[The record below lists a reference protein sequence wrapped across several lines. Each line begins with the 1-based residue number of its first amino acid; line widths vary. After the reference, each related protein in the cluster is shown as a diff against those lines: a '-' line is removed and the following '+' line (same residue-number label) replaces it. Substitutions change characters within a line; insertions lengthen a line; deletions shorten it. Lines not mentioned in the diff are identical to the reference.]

1 MFGARAYKD
10 VVVKTKG
17 QASGEIDVEEVK
29 SDCPFMLEYFQ
40 VINASFNQIL
50 QLEQHVETT
59 SRFFIDYKE
68 RCYDLNT
75 FELQHNHPM
84 DEILISDYKLK

>member
-29 SDCPFMLEYFQ
+29 SDCPFMLEYF
-40 VINASFNQIL
+40 
-50 QLEQHVETT
+50 
-59 SRFFIDYKE
+59 
-68 RCYDLNT
+68 
-75 FELQHNHPM
+75 
-84 DEILISDYKLK
+84 